1 MTVVDNQGR
10 IFGRVNLVDGA
21 IALFVLLLIPLGYGT
36 YLLFRPTAPRIES
49 VSKAEISREEIRI
62 TDGSLLAA
70 KLKVRGTGFTPLLRA
85 EVGGHDAL
93 AFVYESPNSADVLIG
108 LLPAGAHDLVLRDG
122 VNEVARAANAVTIEP
137 SAERASVLGVG
148 WFTDL
153 SQEQAQALRVGFK
166 FPEAEPVFEVTA
178 LGAMQPARYPLFV
191 AGQRVE
197 LARTGQFE
205 REAVVRFRC
214 DPGKDDNP
222 CGMEDPPDR
231 PKTRATLTL
240 PGPSSFLRF
249 ALTGILPTE
258 RPRRARVQFRVPSA
272 MANLIKVGDRDDLL
286 DERAAVVVATSG
298 DTVTLELGLDETRS
312 GWTYRGQSARPGS
325 ALTIGNDRYSV
336 TGAIIS
342 VTWLDT
348 GDRKAP

>member
-10 IFGRVNLVDGA
+10 LFGRVNLVDGA
-21 IALFVLLLIPLGYGT
+21 FALFLLILIPLGYGT

-49 VSKAEISREEIRI
+49 VSRAEISREEIRI

-122 VNEVARAANAVTIEP
+122 VNEVARAANAVTIEA
-137 SAERASVLGVG
+137 SAARASVLGVG

-153 SQEQAQALRVGFK
+153 SNEQAQGLRVGFK
-166 FPEAEPVFEVTA
+166 FPESEPAFEITA
-178 LGAMQPARYPLFV
+178 IGDIQPARYPLYV

-197 LARTGQFE
+197 LARSGQFE

-249 ALTGILPTE
+249 TLTGILPTE
-258 RPRRARVQFRVPSA
+258 APRRARVQLRVPAAIGS
-272 MANLIKVGDRDDLL
+272 LIKTGDRDDLL
-286 DERAAVVVATSG
+286 NERAAVVVSASG
-298 DTVTLELGLDETRS
+298 DTVTLEMGLDETRQ
-312 GWTYRGQSARPGS
+312 GWTYRGQPARPGS
-325 ALTIGNDRYSV
+325 ALTISNNRYSA
-336 TGAIIS
+336 TGAIVS
-342 VTWLDT
+342 VIWLDP
-348 GDRKAP
+348 GERKTP

>member
-10 IFGRVNLVDGA
+10 LFGRVNLVDGA
-21 IALFVLLLIPLGYGT
+21 IALFVLFLIPLGYGT

-122 VNEVARAANAVTIEP
+122 VNEVARAANAVTIEA
-137 SAERASVLGVG
+137 SAERASILGVG

-153 SQEQAQALRVGFK
+153 SQPQAQALRVGFK
-166 FPEAEPVFEVTA
+166 FPEGEPAFEVTA
-178 LGAMQPARYPLFV
+178 LGDTRPARYPLYV

-197 LARTGQFE
+197 LARAGQFE

-249 ALTGILPTE
+249 TLTGILPTE
-258 RPRRARVQFRVPSA
+258 TPRRARVQFRVPAAIGS
-272 MANLIKVGDRDDLL
+272 LIKVGDRDDLL
-286 DERAAVVVATSG
+286 NERAAVVVATSG
-298 DTVTLELGLDETRS
+298 DTVTLEMGLDETRL
-312 GWTYRGQSARPGS
+312 GWTYRGQPARPGS
-325 ALTIGNDRYSV
+325 ALTIANNRYAA
-336 TGAIIS
+336 TGAIVS
-342 VTWLDT
+342 VTWLDAAE
-348 GDRKAP
+348 RKAP